1 MKTVLILGAAGQIAT
16 VLTET
21 LLTQTDYHLKLLARR
36 ADRRI
41 TVTDPERETVIT
53 GDFSDRA
60 TLDQALTGVD
70 AVYLNEMRD
79 LAAVTTVVRAMEAHH
94 VQSLI
99 AATVLGIEDE
109 VPGKFGDWNTMM
121 IASSS
126 AKRKQTAAVVT
137 QSSLDYT
144 LLRLAWLFNDQHQ
157 LAYETT
163 QSGQP
168 FGGTEVSREAVA
180 QLITAIL
187 QDQTGQYARQSLGV
201 NQPGTQGDKPSFY

>member
-60 TLDQALTGVD
+60 TLDQALTDVD

-79 LAAVTTVVRAMEAHH
+79 LAAVTTVVKAMEAH
-94 VQSLI
+94 Q
-99 AATVLGIEDE
+99 D
-109 VPGKFGDWNTMM
+109 
-121 IASSS
+121 
-126 AKRKQTAAVVT
+126 RKSVV
-137 QSSLDYT
+137 
-144 LLRLAWLFNDQHQ
+144 
-157 LAYETT
+157 
-163 QSGQP
+163 
-168 FGGTEVSREAVA
+168 
-180 QLITAIL
+180 
-187 QDQTGQYARQSLGV
+187 
-201 NQPGTQGDKPSFY
+201 

>member
-79 LAAVTTVVRAMEAHH
+79 LAAVTTVVRAMETHH

-121 IASSS
+121 IASSI